1 MIANLSLSN
10 YYDYRSVREQ
20 DKEFYSFNQSIRFL
34 SNLKNLNIIVGGNNT
49 RKSRFFKM
57 LMELEFFPIWRTEVA
72 LDSFLRD
79 LELLNE
85 ELANFKEIVLVDL
98 KIYNLATDVKEKIQ
112 KVIKRVSGNDDY
124 QLQIIL
130 IYDTVKWIID
140 NIPHCRGE
148 AESIEIKTI
157 IDNLIYSLAISNYL
171 VQALYNENADI
182 KQQFPLTRL
191 PYSALNAKKPSDMRK
206 RLKGTEIS
214 TVLIKIIKLLEV
226 LNKSISFESL
236 NPNIIYIPVLR
247 TSKTLAGISGDIF
260 QDTIK
265 QQMPNL
271 NTKTVIHTG
280 LSLNDKILKSRNGTK
295 EDFFNFLEFERF
307 IGNTFFDGEDINI
320 IAQFGR
326 KEINISLPGERP
338 NVSFNDLGDGVSG
351 IINLLYPIFTAYDDS
366 WVFIEEP
373 ENNLHPAF
381 QNIFVKTLAENEFL
395 KKKNLKI
402 FINTHS
408 NHILVNSYLSPE
420 DINVMV
426 FSKRDQDTTSIA
438 SFNDDRKSTLDLLG
452 VLNTSVLISN
462 CLIWVE
468 GITDRLYVKA
478 FLKAYIDSLRKKDQV
493 IREGLDYCFIEY
505 GGSSIVHYDF
515 NEAGGNTVSA
525 DIEAFYSNN
534 RILVLADNDNSEGK
548 SIRFSKFKNKHFVY
562 LDTGLPEIEN
572 ILPNDILKDFLRE
585 LGVADTQIKTIDFAL
600 VSTKKLGEVFT
611 GVKKNGKLLKIQ
623 AKFGG
628 TLASSY
634 KKKLAEFVY
643 RKVVDGSY
651 KWESLQQSVY
661 IKNITTKVLNFIKG
675 AK

>member
-148 AESIEIKTI
+148 AELIEIKKT
-157 IDNLIYSLAISNYL
+157 IDNLIYSLAISNHL
-171 VQALYNENADI
+171 VQALYNEDSDI
-182 KQQFPLTRL
+182 KQKFPLTRL
-191 PYSALNAKKPSDMRK
+191 PYSAMRVRMPRESDK
-206 RLKGTEIS
+206 YPKDVGIS
-214 TVLIKIIKLLEV
+214 KVLIRIKELLSSF
-226 LNKSISFESL
+226 NKEIFFESL
-236 NPNIIYIPVLR
+236 NPNIIYLPVLR
-247 TSKTLAGISGDIF
+247 TSKTLAGISGDVF

-265 QQMPNL
+265 QQMPKL
-271 NTKTVIHTG
+271 NTKAVIHTG

-320 IAQFGR
+320 IAQFGG

-408 NHILVNSYLSPE
+408 NHILINSYLSPE

-426 FSKRDQDTTSIA
+426 FSKRDQDTTSIT
-438 SFNDDRKSTLDLLG
+438 SFNDDKKSTLDLLG

-478 FLKAYIDSLRKKDQV
+478 FLKAYLDSLKKKDKV

-515 NEAGGNTVSA
+515 NQAGENTVPS

-585 LGVADTQIKTIDFAL
+585 LGVADTQIKTIDFNL
-600 VSTKKLGEVFT
+600 VSTKKLGEVFN
-611 GVKKNGKLLKIQ
+611 GVKKNERLIKIQ
-623 AKFGG
+623 AEFGG
-628 TLASSY
+628 TLAATY

-651 KWESLQQSVY
+651 KWGSLQQSVY